1 MELFRI
7 LTDVPWSTVV
17 VDPVGIVDEKIGPL
31 VGSESNCSDSGNW
44 WAARLDGVADE
55 LEYLLVVVAVTRAVE
70 GLIPSFDVWVT
81 ILVDSAP

>member
-44 WAARLDGVADE
+44 WAARLDDVVDE
-55 LEYLLVVVAVTRAVE
+55 LEYLLVAVT
-70 GLIPSFDVWVT
+70 
-81 ILVDSAP
+81 